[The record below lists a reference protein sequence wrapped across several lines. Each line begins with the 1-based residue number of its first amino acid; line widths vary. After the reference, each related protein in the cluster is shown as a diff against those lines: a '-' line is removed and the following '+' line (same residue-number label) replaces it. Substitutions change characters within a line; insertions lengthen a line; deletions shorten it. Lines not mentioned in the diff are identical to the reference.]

1 MDYGVR
7 PTRKA
12 VFRPRAYRASIPAM
26 ATTAET
32 HSVPPAQR
40 PGMAAPRTSPRLRPV
55 GEAPAPVR
63 IAYLTNAYPKISHSF
78 IRDEILALEQQGISV
93 LRFSVRPSPEVP
105 VDPLDVDEQRR
116 TEVLLDG
123 RPWRLLGALA
133 ARALRSPRRFA
144 VAAREAFS
152 IPVGPIRA
160 MAYLAE
166 ACRLSARL
174 EAEGIRHV
182 HVHFGTNP
190 AAVARLAS
198 LFGRVG
204 YSMTVHGP
212 EEFDAPRSLDLGAKI
227 AGARFVAAVSH
238 YGRGQLLR
246 WSAPR
251 DWGRINVVRCGTADH
266 FLCDMGEDD
275 GAGLASRRFV
285 CVARL
290 SAQKGIPLLIEAAA
304 MVARDQQ
311 FTLRIIGDG
320 EMRPEIEAQ
329 IRAAGLEG
337 HVRLLGWQGRDA
349 IVDEIRAARA
359 FVLPSFAEGL
369 PVVLME
375 ALALGR
381 PAIATAVAGIPELVD
396 DRAGWLIPAGSAAA
410 LAEAMRAALATDRQT
425 LAVMGAEGRARVL
438 RDHDVHK
445 NAAGLAAL
453 LRPLA

>member
-1 MDYGVR
+1 
-7 PTRKA
+7 
-12 VFRPRAYRASIPAM
+12 
-26 ATTAET
+26 
-32 HSVPPAQR
+32 
-40 PGMAAPRTSPRLRPV
+40 
-55 GEAPAPVR
+55 
-63 IAYLTNAYPKISHSF
+63 
-78 IRDEILALEQQGISV
+78 V
-93 LRFSVRPSPEVP
+93 LRFSVRRSPEVL
-105 VDPLDVDEQRR
+105 VDPLDLAEQSR

-123 RPWRLLGALA
+123 RPLRLLRAVA
-133 ARALRSPRRFA
+133 ARAIRSPRRFITA
-144 VAAREAFS
+144 TREAFS
-152 IPVGPIRA
+152 IGRAASAGPVRTF
-160 MAYLAE
+160 AYLAE
-166 ACRLSARL
+166 ACRLADRL
-174 EAEGIRHV
+174 EAEGIAHV

-198 LFGRVG
+198 LVGHVG

-212 EEFDAPRSLDLGAKI
+212 EEFDAPRSLDLGGKI

-246 WSAPR
+246 WSAPA
-251 DWGRINVVRCGTADH
+251 DWGRINVVRCGTAGL
-266 FLCDMGEDD
+266 FLREAEED
-275 GAGLASRRFV
+275 GAGLDSRTFV

-304 MVARDQQ
+304 MVARDQH
-311 FTLRIIGDG
+311 FMLRIIGDG
-320 EMRPEIEAQ
+320 EMRPEIETQ
-329 IRAAGLEG
+329 IRAAGLQD
-337 HVRLLGWQGRDA
+337 HVRLLGWQGRDVIA
-349 IVDEIRAARA
+349 DEIRAARA

-396 DRAGWLIPAGSAAA
+396 DRAGWLVPAGSATA

-425 LAVMGAEGRARVL
+425 LAAMAAEGRARVL

>member
-1 MDYGVR
+1 
-7 PTRKA
+7 
-12 VFRPRAYRASIPAM
+12 M

-32 HSVPPAQR
+32 HPISPAQR
-40 PGMAAPRTSPRLRPV
+40 PGTAALRAPSRLRAAGQDV
-55 GEAPAPVR
+55 PAPVR

-78 IRDEILALEQQGISV
+78 IRDEILALEQQGVSV
-93 LRFSVRPSPEVP
+93 LRFSVRPSPEAP
-105 VDPLDVDEQRR
+105 VDPLDLAEQRR

-123 RPWRLLGALA
+123 RRWSLLGAMA
-133 ARALRSPRRFA
+133 ARAIRSPRRFA

-152 IPVGPIRA
+152 ISAGPVRA
-160 MAYLAE
+160 VAYLAE
-166 ACRLSARL
+166 ACRLAARL

-198 LFGRVG
+198 LLGRVG

-212 EEFDAPRSLDLGAKI
+212 EEFDAPRSLHLDGKI

-251 DWGRINVVRCGTADH
+251 DWGRINVVRCGTAAH
-266 FLCDMGEDD
+266 FLRDVGEDD
-275 GAGLASRRFV
+275 GAGLASRTLV

-304 MVARDQQ
+304 MVARDRP

-329 IRAAGLEG
+329 IRAADLEG
-337 HVRLLGWQGRDA
+337 HVHLLGWQGRDV
-349 IVDEIRAARA
+349 IVEEIRAARA

-396 DRAGWLIPAGSAAA
+396 DRAGWLIPAGSATA

-425 LAVMGAEGRARVL
+425 LAAMGAEGRARVL